1 MIRKL
6 ILLSFLLFSS
16 GITKSQDLLSLLDS
30 EAKPEVERI
39 TNSFKSTRVLMSH
52 SMEHVGGG
60 VLDFR
65 IMHRFGMF
73 SDGRYEAWGFD
84 KASMRI
90 GLDYGLTNR
99 LMIGIGRSTFRK
111 EADAFV
117 KYRLLWQTKG
127 LKRMP
132 VTVEYIAGMSVI
144 GTKWDY
150 PDRVNYF
157 SSRLNYYH
165 QVIIGR
171 KFKERITLQAGPILI
186 HRNLVDST
194 HDKSDLYAA
203 EIGGRIKLTK
213 RLALNFDYYYF
224 RSGDLPVTATRP
236 LSIGFDIE
244 TGGHVFQLHFT
255 NAPGMTE
262 RAFVTETTGQWLKG
276 NVEFG
281 FNLSRVFTLD
291 SKIKRIQKAP

>member
-1 MIRKL
+1 ML
-6 ILLSFLLFSS
+6 SSLL
-16 GITKSQDLLSLLDS
+16 TKAQDDLLNMLDS
-30 EAKPEVERI
+30 ESKPQVERI

-52 SMEHVGGG
+52 SLEHVGAG

-84 KASMRI
+84 KAAMRI
-90 GLDYGLTNR
+90 GFDYGLSNR
-99 LMIGIGRSTFRK
+99 LTIGIGRSTFKK
-111 EADAFV
+111 EADAFA

-127 LKRMP
+127 LQKMP
-132 VTVEYIAGMSVI
+132 VTVEYIAGMSVV
-144 GTKWDY
+144 GTKWEY

-157 SSRLNYYH
+157 SSRIAYYH
-165 QVIIGR
+165 QLVIGR
-171 KFKERITLQAGPILI
+171 KFSDKFTLQGGPILI

-194 HDKSDLYAA
+194 HDKNDLFAA

-213 RLALNFDYYYF
+213 RLALNVDYYYF
-224 RSGDLPVTATRP
+224 MDGDLPVTATRP

-255 NAPGMTE
+255 NTNGMTE
-262 RAFVTETTGQWLKG
+262 RSFVTETTGEWLKG
-276 NVEFG
+276 NIEFG

-291 SKIKRIQKAP
+291 SNMKKVKP